1 MQAPIGPATTP
12 ELVTAVSAAGGLG
25 CLAASWTSLGVLREQ
40 LRAIRGRTDRTY
52 CVNLVLAFDQRERI
66 DVLIEE
72 RVPVVSLSWGI
83 DEAAICRLRQA
94 GAAVLVQVG
103 DVVAAERAAA
113 AGCAAL

>member
-25 CLAASWTSLGVLREQ
+25 CLAASWTSLGALREQ

-52 CVNLVLAFDQRERI
+52 CVNLVLAFDQRGRI

-72 RVPVVSLSWGI
+72 RVPVVSRSWGI
-83 DEAAICRLRQA
+83 DEAASAACVRRARPCWSKLETSSRPSGRSRL
-94 GAAVLVQVG
+94 
-103 DVVAAERAAA
+103 
-113 AGCAAL
+113 